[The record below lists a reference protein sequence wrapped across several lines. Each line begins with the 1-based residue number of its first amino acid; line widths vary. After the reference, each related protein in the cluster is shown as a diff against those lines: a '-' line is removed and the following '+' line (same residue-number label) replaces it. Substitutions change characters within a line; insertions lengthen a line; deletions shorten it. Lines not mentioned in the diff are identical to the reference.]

1 MYENRVELDITISYS
16 ILAPQLYEVFMIES
30 KELPG
35 EQLIGLINLLHN
47 TLQTDG
53 DLCYKVDYWR
63 DINAVYK
70 GGTCLV
76 WYGGLKVTH
85 WDFPELIRIHPCLG
99 RRINNDIIYP
109 IHLFEHTM
117 VGEDSFGPFCDYGHK
132 VVWAGISEKEYRQIK
147 TEMESIGEKQKQA
160 IEYIITGL
168 SLRNAQ
174 MKR

>member
-16 ILAPQLYEVFMIES
+16 ILAPQLYEVFMIEN

-35 EQLIGLINLLHN
+35 EQLIGLIKLLHN

-70 GGTCLV
+70 GGTWLV

-99 RRINNDIIYP
+99 RRINNDMSKFVANEII
-109 IHLFEHTM
+109 
-117 VGEDSFGPFCDYGHK
+117 K
-132 VVWAGISEKEYRQIK
+132 VMLRAGIDAPHAKIYLLGMTFKENCPD
-147 TEMESIGEKQKQA
+147 T
-160 IEYIITGL
+160 
-168 SLRNAQ
+168 RNSRSVDIYHHLQ
-174 MKR
+174 E